1 MATYTIIGG
10 VNGVGKSTML
20 GVLSEQLHDRLG
32 IIVDT
37 DKLIRSAGSRVGG
50 SRIAI
55 AKLNAALYA
64 GRNFTQETTLSSRQ
78 VLTTARTAK
87 RLGYTVALNYI
98 SIDDIGVIK
107 ARVANRVRLGGHGI
121 PDEDVERRFGSRI
134 DNVTAV
140 LAYCDYAEFY
150 DNLAGFRIVGSYSNG
165 VLMSAQTS
173 DTNVPS
179 AFWDMLTAH
188 A

>member
-1 MATYTIIGG
+1 
-10 VNGVGKSTML
+10 ML
-20 GVLSEQLHDRLG
+20 GVLSEQLSDRLG
-32 IIVDT
+32 VIVDT
-37 DKLIRSAGSRVGG
+37 DRLIRREGSRVGG

-55 AKLNAALYA
+55 AKINAALYA

-78 VLTTARTAK
+78 VLNTARTAK

-107 ARVANRVRLGGHGI
+107 ARVANRVRLGGHDI
-121 PDEDVERRFGSRI
+121 PAADIERRYASRV

-165 VLMSAQTS
+165 VFMPADTS
-173 DTNVPS
+173 DTS
-179 AFWDMLTAH
+179 GFWGMLTAH
-188 A
+188 TSVTTHNAAHKCNRTSAA